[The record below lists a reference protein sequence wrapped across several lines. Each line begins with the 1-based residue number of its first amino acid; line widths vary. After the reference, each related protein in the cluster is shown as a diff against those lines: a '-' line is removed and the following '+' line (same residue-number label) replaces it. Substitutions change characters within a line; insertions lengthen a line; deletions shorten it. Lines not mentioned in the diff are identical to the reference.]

1 MSDTISILRHPVALM
16 AKTWKS
22 DGTIAPYGEAKY
34 FTLEEHQVNSLAEL
48 SQLLTELQGQ
58 PKVCVIRGKYVGDEL
73 ARERDPAFQPGKV
86 RRALDYFDDQP
97 LHTVLIDVDNFEPL
111 CSDALTDPRGAIDE
125 FVFTMLPEPFRAAGY
140 HWQLSNSA
148 GHPSKGSELRAHL
161 WFWLA
166 EPLTSAQLRAWAKAT
181 GLKADLALFNPVQVH
196 YTALPVFEP
205 GQTDPYAERSGLVP
219 GVFGDEVVLEIDE
232 ALLAQATGSSSS
244 GGRGARLRE
253 VVSEDPIAQALY
265 DQGLVKSQRPD
276 GALNIACPF
285 EDEHTTK
292 SGESSTVYFPPNT
305 GGYAVGHFKCL
316 HASCGDRTRGMFL
329 ARLGVDEVISDF
341 EDVSSEPVA
350 GADADAGDAPKAQRQ
365 RKSVPEA
372 QHLTTDQAN
381 ARRIV
386 DKFGK
391 RLIVVAGQWYA
402 WTGMRWE
409 RDEGEVYRCACRL
422 SKIIHAEADAWRAKP
437 TKAGEEAERNQA
449 VADALEKWAKKSEM
463 KSTIDAAVG
472 LAKKMLAVDEDQI
485 DSNPWLLNCTNGT
498 VDLRTGELKPH
509 DPTDFITK
517 LAPVAYDPA
526 ARSKVWDDVVAR
538 VTLEEGLT
546 TRPLAR
552 FLQRWFG
559 YCTTGSTREQA
570 FVVHYGQG
578 SNGKSTILD
587 TIADVLGDYAA
598 TAAPGLLVGGGNDR
612 HPTEIADLFG
622 RRMVTAHETGEGG
635 HLKEDTVKQ
644 LTGSDKVKARFM
656 RADFFEFEPTHKLQL
671 LTNYKPI
678 IKGQDNG
685 IWRRVLLVPYLARFG
700 SPEEVNA
707 GCAHFVKD
715 TRVAERLKAELQGVL
730 TWLVEGARAWFQDGL
745 QPPDAVL
752 AASRDYQAEQD
763 RVGQFINECCELGPE
778 LEAPLTDGLGGGL
791 YEAYRAWCG
800 ESGFH
805 ALSKIRFSQE
815 VERVVPSAQKF
826 RKKVS
831 AEGGGRRDV
840 MVFKGLRLLED

>member
-16 AKTWKS
+16 AKIWKS
-22 DGTIAPYGEAKY
+22 DGTITPYGEAKY
-34 FTLEEHQVNSLAEL
+34 FTLEERQVNGLAEL
-48 SQLLTELQGQ
+48 SELLTELQGQ
-58 PKVCVIRGKYVGDEL
+58 PKACTIRGKYVGDEL

-97 LHTVLIDVDNFEPL
+97 LHTVLIDVDGFEPL
-111 CSDALTDPRGAIDE
+111 TADALTDPRGAIDE

-166 EPLTSAQLRAWAKAT
+166 KPLTSAQLRAWAKAT

-196 YTALPVFEP
+196 YTASPVFEP
-205 GQTDPYAERSGLVP
+205 GQVDPFAERSGLVH
-219 GVFGDEVVLEIDE
+219 GLFGDEVVLEIDE
-232 ALLAQATGSSSS
+232 ALLAQAPSS

-253 VVSEDPIAQALY
+253 VVSEDPIARALY

-276 GALNIACPF
+276 GALNIVCPF
-285 EDEHTTK
+285 EAAHTTE

-316 HASCGDRTRGMFL
+316 HASCAGRTRGMFL
-329 ARLGVDEVISDF
+329 ARLGVDEVINDS
-341 EDVSSEPVA
+341 EDVSTEPVA
-350 GADADAGDAPKAQRQ
+350 DAGEAPKAS
-365 RKSVPEA
+365 RKRKGVPEA

-381 ARRIV
+381 ARRII

-402 WTGMRWE
+402 WTGLRWE
-409 RDEGEVYRCACRL
+409 RDEGEVYRCACKL
-422 SKIIHAEADAWRAKP
+422 SKSIHAEADAWLAKP
-437 TKAGEEAERNQA
+437 TNSEDEAKLNASVAG
-449 VADALEKWAKKSEM
+449 ALAKWAKKSEM

-485 DSNPWLLNCTNGT
+485 DRNPWLLNCINGT

-509 DPTDFITK
+509 DPMDFITK
-517 LAPVAYDPA
+517 LAPVAYDPTV
-526 ARSKVWDDVVAR
+526 RSKVWDDVVAR

-559 YCTTGSTREQA
+559 YCATGSTREQA

-644 LTGSDKVKARFM
+644 LTGSDKIKARFM

-678 IKGQDNG
+678 VKGQDHG

-700 SPEEVNA
+700 SAEDVNA
-707 GCAHFVKD
+707 GRAHFVKD
-715 TRVAERLKAELQGVL
+715 TRIAERLKAELQGVL
-730 TWLVEGARAWFQDGL
+730 SWLVEGARTWFQDGL
-745 QPPDAVL
+745 QPPDVVL
-752 AASRDYQAEQD
+752 AASRDYQAEHD
-763 RVGQFINECCELGPE
+763 RVGQFINECCELGSE
-778 LEAPLTDGLGGGL
+778 LESPLTDGLGGGL

-815 VERVVPSAQKF
+815 VERVVPWVQKVT
-826 RKKVS
+826 KKLPL
-831 AEGGGRRDV
+831 GGGKRRDV
-840 MVFKGLRLLED
+840 VVFKGLRLLED

>member
-1 MSDTISILRHPVALM
+1 M
-16 AKTWKS
+16 
-22 DGTIAPYGEAKY
+22 
-34 FTLEEHQVNSLAEL
+34 
-48 SQLLTELQGQ
+48 
-58 PKVCVIRGKYVGDEL
+58 
-73 ARERDPAFQPGKV
+73 
-86 RRALDYFDDQP
+86 
-97 LHTVLIDVDNFEPL
+97 
-111 CSDALTDPRGAIDE
+111 
-125 FVFTMLPEPFRAAGY
+125 
-140 HWQLSNSA
+140 
-148 GHPSKGSELRAHL
+148 
-161 WFWLA
+161 A
-166 EPLTSAQLRAWAKAT
+166 EPLTSAQLRAWAKAA

-196 YTALPVFEP
+196 YTASPVFEP
-205 GQTDPYAERSGLVP
+205 GQTDPYAERSGLVS
-219 GVFGDEVVLEIDE
+219 GLFGDEVVLEIDE
-232 ALLAQATGSSSS
+232 ALLAQATSS

-253 VVSEDPIAQALY
+253 VVAEDPIAQALY

-316 HASCGDRTRGMFL
+316 HASCADRTRGMFL
-329 ARLGVDEVISDF
+329 ARLGVDEVINDF
-341 EDVSSEPVA
+341 EYVSTEPV
-350 GADADAGDAPKAQRQ
+350 ADADAGEAPKAQRQ
-365 RKSVPEA
+365 RKGVPEA
-372 QHLTTDQAN
+372 QHLSTDQAN
-381 ARRIV
+381 ARRII

-422 SKIIHAEADAWRAKP
+422 SKIIHAEADGWRAKP
-437 TKAGEEAERNQA
+437 ARTREEAGRNQV
-449 VADALEKWAKKSEM
+449 VADSLEKWAKKSEM

-509 DPTDFITK
+509 DPMDFITK
-517 LAPVAYDPA
+517 LAPVAYDPT

-559 YCTTGSTREQA
+559 YCATGSTREQA

-598 TAAPGLLVGGGNDR
+598 TAAPGLLVGSGNDR

-685 IWRRVLLVPYLARFG
+685 IWRRVLLVPYMARFG
-700 SPEEVNA
+700 SPEEVAA
-707 GCAHFVKD
+707 GRAHFVKD
-715 TRVAERLKAELQGVL
+715 TRVAERVKAELQGVL
-730 TWLVEGARAWFQDGL
+730 TWIVEGARAWFQDGL

-763 RVGQFINECCELGPE
+763 RVGQFINECCEVGDAF
-778 LEAPLTDGLGGGL
+778 EAPLADGMGGGL

-805 ALSKIRFSQE
+805 PLSKIRFSQE
-815 VERVVPSAQKF
+815 VERAVPSVQKVAG
-826 RKKVS
+826 KLPI
-831 AEGGGRRDV
+831 GGGKRCNV
-840 MVFKGLRLLED
+840 VLFKGLRLLEA

>member
-1 MSDTISILRHPVALM
+1 MSDTISILRHNVALM

-22 DGTIAPYGEAKY
+22 DGTIASYGDAKY
-34 FTLEEHQVNSLAEL
+34 FTLEERQVNGLAEL
-48 SQLLTELQGQ
+48 SELLTELQAQ
-58 PKVCVIRGKYVGDEL
+58 RMACVIRGKYVGDAL
-73 ARERDPAFQPGKV
+73 ARERDPAGFQPGKV

-97 LHTVLIDVDNFEPL
+97 LHTVLIDVDGFEPL
-111 CSDALTDPRGAIDE
+111 CSDALEDPRSAIDE

-166 EPLTSAQLRAWAKAT
+166 KPLTSAQLRAWAKAT

-196 YTALPVFEP
+196 YTASPVFEP
-205 GQTDPYAERSGLVP
+205 GQVDPFAERSGLVS
-219 GVFGDEVVLEIDE
+219 GLFGDEVVLEIDE
-232 ALLAQATGSSSS
+232 ALLAQATGSS

-253 VVSEDPIAQALY
+253 VVAEDPIAQALY

-285 EDEHTTK
+285 EDGHTTK

-316 HASCGDRTRGMFL
+316 HASCADRTRGMFL
-329 ARLGVDEVISDF
+329 ARLGVDEVINDF
-341 EDVSSEPVA
+341 EDVSTEPV
-350 GADADAGDAPKAQRQ
+350 ADADAGEAPKAS
-365 RKSVPEA
+365 RKRKNVPEA

-381 ARRIV
+381 AGRIV

-422 SKIIHAEADAWRAKP
+422 SKIIHAEADGWRAKP

-449 VADALEKWAKKSEM
+449 VAEALEKWAKKSEM

-472 LAKKMLAVDEDQI
+472 LAKKMLAVGEDQI
-485 DSNPWLLNCTNGT
+485 DRNPWLLNCTNGT

-509 DPTDFITK
+509 DPSDFITK
-517 LAPVAYDPA
+517 LVPVAYDPA
-526 ARSKVWDDVVAR
+526 VCSQIWETVVAR

-559 YCTTGSTREQA
+559 YCATGSTREQA

-700 SPEEVNA
+700 SPEEVAA
-707 GCAHFVKD
+707 GWAHFVKD

-730 TWLVEGARAWFQDGL
+730 TWVVEGARAWFQDGL

-840 MVFKGLRLLED
+840 IVFKGLRLLED

>member
-1 MSDTISILRHPVALM
+1 MNDTISILRHPVALM

-22 DGTIAPYGEAKY
+22 DGTIAPYGEAKF
-34 FTLEEHQVNSLAEL
+34 FTLEERQVNNLAEL
-48 SQLLTELQGQ
+48 SQLLTELQEQ
-58 PKVCVIRGKYVGDEL
+58 PKVCVIRGKYVGDAL
-73 ARERDPAFQPGKV
+73 ARERDPEFQRGKV

-97 LHTVLIDVDNFEPL
+97 LHTVLIDVDGFEPL
-111 CSDALTDPRGAIDE
+111 TTDALTDPRGAIDE
-125 FVFTMLPEPFRAAGY
+125 FVFSMLPEPFRGAGY

-166 EPLTSAQLRAWAKAT
+166 EPLTSARLRAWAKAT

-205 GQTDPYAERSGLVP
+205 GQTDPYAERSGLVS
-219 GVFGDEVVLEIDE
+219 GLFGDEVVLEIDE
-232 ALLAQATGSSSS
+232 ALLAQATSS

-292 SGESSTVYFPPNT
+292 SNESSTVYFPPNT

-329 ARLGVDEVISDF
+329 ARLGVDEVVNDF
-341 EDVSSEPVA
+341 EDVSTEPVA
-350 GADADAGDAPKAQRQ
+350 DAGAGEEPKASRK

-372 QHLTTDQAN
+372 KHLTTDQAN
-381 ARRIV
+381 AGRIV
-386 DKFGK
+386 AKFGK

-437 TKAGEEAERNQA
+437 TKAGEEAEHSQA
-449 VADALEKWAKKSEM
+449 VAEALEKWAKKSEM

-485 DSNPWLLNCTNGT
+485 DRNPWLLNCANGT
-498 VDLRTGELKPH
+498 VDLRTGGLKPH
-509 DPTDFITK
+509 DPADLITK
-517 LAPVAYDPA
+517 LAPVAYDPTV
-526 ARSKVWDDVVAR
+526 RSKVWDDVVAR

-559 YCTTGSTREQA
+559 YCATGSTREQA

-685 IWRRVLLVPYLARFG
+685 IWRRVLLMPYLARFG
-700 SPEEVNA
+700 SPEEVAA
-707 GCAHFVKD
+707 GWAHFVKD
-715 TRVAERLKAELQGVL
+715 TRVAERLKTELQGVL
-730 TWLVEGARAWFQDGL
+730 TWIVEGARAWFQDGL

-752 AASRDYQAEQD
+752 AASRDYQAEHD

-778 LEAPLTDGLGGGL
+778 LEAPLTDGMGGGL
-791 YEAYRAWCG
+791 YESYRAWCG

-815 VERVVPSAQKF
+815 VERVVPSAQKLT
-826 RKKVS
+826 KKVS
-831 AEGGGRRDV
+831 TGGGRRRDV
-840 MVFKGLRLLED
+840 VVFKGLRLLED